1 MKSFYLICS
10 SLFLVSLFSCNNKIK
25 KQTLNATTEIQE
37 LQETKDRVIMSIEDL
52 KFEPIKII
60 EAGFNKSN
68 NLQEVFYGLSK
79 DSIRIIFT
87 SDIPVYFLK
96 IVEERSGKVVGQYSN
111 VSEVDLVFEVL
122 YDNPF
127 TLNIEF
133 TKDTYYD
140 LKIYKK
146 PATIEN
152 NRSVVNVVRDSVVI
166 GKKTN
171 RSIAAKKIGFIDV
184 FNEPKKFIISKA
196 MTISGESKIYI
207 PIELPENVIEFIY
220 TLRISGQDKQE
231 PEDGK
236 LFEAAK
242 TSERNIKSFGLSLW
256 QSNSKSNSLTR
267 EVLNRLFPPKKDK
280 DYSLNV
286 FFFDKEKEIKKY
298 LNYSGKEYAS
308 AFFYDINNSALSS
321 QSRIGLIKRPKTGYC
336 YIGLQSTSSWT
347 NTYVWLDVVAMYQK
361 EFNYEIRYRLK
372 KNTYQ

>member
-10 SLFLVSLFSCNNKIK
+10 SLFLVSLFSCNNTIK
-25 KQTLNATTEIQE
+25 KKTLDAATERQE
-37 LQETKDRVIMSIEDL
+37 LQETQEVVSMRIDDL

-60 EAGFNKSN
+60 EVGFNKSN

-79 DSIRIIFT
+79 DSIRIVFT
-87 SDIPVYFLK
+87 SDNPIEFLN
-96 IVEERSGKVVGQYSN
+96 IVEERSGKVVKQFRN
-111 VSEVDLVFEVL
+111 ISEVDLFFEVL

-127 TLNIEF
+127 SLNIEF
-133 TKDTYYD
+133 IKDTYYD

-146 PATIEN
+146 AATIEN
-152 NRSVVNVVRDSVVI
+152 NRSVVSIFRDSVVI
-166 GKKTN
+166 RKKTN
-171 RSIAAKKIGFIDV
+171 RSIAAKKIGFISV

-196 MTISGESKIYI
+196 MTISGESKIYV

-256 QSNSKSNSLTR
+256 QLNSKSNSLTR
-267 EVLNRLFPPKKDK
+267 EVLNGLFPPKKDK

-347 NTYVWLDVVAMYQK
+347 NTYVWLDAVAMYQK
-361 EFNYEIRYRLK
+361 DFNYEIRYRLK
-372 KNTYQ
+372 KNIDQ